1 MHRRI
6 RLGLF
11 FLILATSFPL
21 AFTSLEE
28 VGATETGN
36 VLVCYGGG
44 GDGLSL
50 VEWTAAELAAHE
62 AEHGRSVQRAHP
74 ITGTCFDPAGLMVG
88 MGWVPGTAWLCA
100 PTAQDQWYGPVFIWS
115 IYQQP
120 RHIPPDESG
129 SCPRPR
135 MLGWSRSETEIA
147 AGTAVYMTELEV
159 KGDLQRLYAW
169 MHPDS
174 QAIVPFSAMA
184 GWYRDVFV
192 LDPPVRMTIDEV
204 RLVEWT
210 WGVTGKVY
218 PSTAEVTYRQWFA
231 DGREETGK
239 VRLVRDDGVWRWF
252 FGRDRDFV
260 DQQIERY
267 GSD

>member
-1 MHRRI
+1 MHRRT
-6 RLGLF
+6 RLGLL

-21 AFTSLEE
+21 AFTSLE
-28 VGATETGN
+28 VGAMETGN
-36 VLVCYGGG
+36 ALVCYGGG
-44 GDGLSL
+44 GDGIYLE
-50 VEWTAAELAAHE
+50 EWTPDQLDEHE
-62 AEHGRSVQRAHP
+62 AIHGSPVLRAHP
-74 ITGTCFDPAGLMVG
+74 LTGTCRDLAGLLLP
-88 MGWVPGTAWLCA
+88 GWVPGTAWLCSQ
-100 PTAQDQWYGPVFIWS
+100 TADGQWTGPRFTHTIS
-115 IYQQP
+115 QHGIQA
-120 RHIPPDESG
+120 PPDPGSG
-129 SCPRPR
+129 SCPTPR
-135 MLGWSRSETEIA
+135 ERTSPRSETEIA

-260 DQQIERY
+260 EEQIERY